1 MNRKFS
7 PPPAERGHAFVP
19 VRGQNLDRIF
29 SVQHQRVVANHNTL
43 RLGDRVWQLERA
55 RWRGTLAGCRVTI
68 CEHLNGQVTITYG
81 PHVVGRST
89 AQAKPCKEVAGRAR
103 KPGGD
108 ERRPAWALTSVA
120 LRAPSL
126 SAQTART

>member
-43 RLGDRVWQLERA
+43 RLGDRVWQLERT

-68 CEHLNGQVTITYG
+68 CEHLNGRVTITYG
-81 PHVVGRST
+81 PHVVAAPRRRQSPARRSGGEPGSLGVTSGDRLGR
-89 AQAKPCKEVAGRAR
+89 
-103 KPGGD
+103 
-108 ERRPAWALTSVA
+108 
-120 LRAPSL
+120 
-126 SAQTART
+126 